1 VRVGVATKA
10 KIKIIDNSELRAE
23 IDQLADSLSQVDLAQ
38 WAILCAKHVLLYSE
52 SEFPANEAIANGF
65 RINDLWQNGQATVHQ
80 VRQASFKIHEIARQ
94 CQSKVAKSA
103 IRAAGQAVGVGHMR
117 EHAMVASDYA
127 IKTIQLAFA
136 NDLDKITEERQW
148 QLNQLK
154 QFL

>member
-1 VRVGVATKA
+1 M
-10 KIKIIDNSELRAE
+10 
-23 IDQLADSLSQVDLAQ
+23 ADSLSQVDLAQ
-38 WAILCAKHVLLYSE
+38 WAILCAKHVLLYSK

-65 RINDLWQNGQATVHQ
+65 RINELWQNGQATVHQ
-80 VRQASFKIHEIARQ
+80 VRQAGFEIHEVARQ

-103 IRAAGQAVGVGHMR
+103 IRAAGQAVGVGRMR